1 MVLYEDVYNINSDNI
16 ELLCGFQS
24 IYSELYVCKYIR
36 LFFMILIYVVVF
48 YIIYIG
54 LLGILFFLI
63 QLIVDSIVVFFE
75 NNIYVQSENVRLQR

>member
-1 MVLYEDVYNINSDNI
+1 MVLYDDVYNVNSDNF

-36 LFFMILIYVVVF
+36 LFFMIWIYVVVF
-48 YIIYIG
+48 YILYIG

-63 QLIVDSIVVFFE
+63 QLIIDSIVVFFE
-75 NNIYVQSENVRLQR
+75 NNIYV

>member
-1 MVLYEDVYNINSDNI
+1 MVLYDDVYNVNSDNY

-36 LFFMILIYVVVF
+36 LFFMIWIYVVVF
-48 YIIYIG
+48 YILYIG

-63 QLIVDSIVVFFE
+63 QLIIDSIVVFFE
-75 NNIYVQSENVRLQR
+75 NNIYV

>member
-1 MVLYEDVYNINSDNI
+1 MVLYDDVYNVNSDNY

-36 LFFMILIYVVVF
+36 LFFMIWIYVVVF
-48 YIIYIG
+48 YILYIG

-75 NNIYVQSENVRLQR
+75 NNIYV

>member
-1 MVLYEDVYNINSDNI
+1 MVLYDDVYNVNSDNF

-36 LFFMILIYVVVF
+36 LFFMIWIYVVVF
-48 YIIYIG
+48 YILYIG

-75 NNIYVQSENVRLQR
+75 NNIYV

>member
-36 LFFMILIYVVVF
+36 LFFMIWIYVVVF
-48 YIIYIG
+48 YILYIG

-75 NNIYVQSENVRLQR
+75 NNIYV

>member
-1 MVLYEDVYNINSDNI
+1 MVLYDDVYNVNSDNF

-24 IYSELYVCKYIR
+24 IDSELYVCKYIR
-36 LFFMILIYVVVF
+36 LFFMIWIYVVVF
-48 YIIYIG
+48 YILYIG

-75 NNIYVQSENVRLQR
+75 NNIYV

>member
-1 MVLYEDVYNINSDNI
+1 MVLYDDVYNVNSDNF

-36 LFFMILIYVVVF
+36 LFFMIWIYVVVF
-48 YIIYIG
+48 YILYIG

-63 QLIVDSIVVFFE
+63 QLIVDSIVVFFD
-75 NNIYVQSENVRLQR
+75 NNIYV